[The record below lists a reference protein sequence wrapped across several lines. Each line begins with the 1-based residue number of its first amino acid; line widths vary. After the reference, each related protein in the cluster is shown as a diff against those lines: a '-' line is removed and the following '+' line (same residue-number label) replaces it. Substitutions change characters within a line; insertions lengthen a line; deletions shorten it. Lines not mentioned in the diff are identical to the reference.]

1 MNDIKSLPLF
11 VIMKTL
17 MGIKIN
23 QICFI
28 FLAYISNDLKKTNF
42 IEKKKSEKTW
52 KKTYRKYLA
61 FFGGRGEEW
70 GMYVG

>member
-42 IEKKKSEKTW
+42 IEKKNLRKLG
-52 KKTYRKYLA
+52 KKHIENIWPFLEV
-61 FFGGRGEEW
+61 GGRSG
-70 GMYVG
+70 VCT